1 MLYRFVSPDTNPSPD
16 GFSSNDLITFIVPLD
31 KASDLVKGSIYISGK
46 LTVTKNDPA
55 VALAVGDG
63 VQYDAQA
70 GIHGFFDNVVT
81 SVNTGAGDSLREN
94 ISQYASYSHA
104 FVEANSHFLTQTLQ
118 NSSSME
124 LRCGQ
129 DTYTTSVLVGQQND
143 TGAGGTGIN
152 SFAFAPLICM
162 NRTAKD
168 VCGGV
173 VQSIRIQMQLKNIAQ
188 IFYTPTAIA
197 NFKYNLSDLRLY
209 YGTVP
214 TAGDMTPNQFTRIMC
229 TKTSINSSFVTLS
242 YAPPANVLAVSL
254 TFNASGSPKPWTT
267 DQIPNVSR
275 VEFTVGGADYA
286 LKFPLTSEEEVVLN
300 YIKSLN
306 YAMSESNA
314 IYANLLGRGYGIG
327 LNYLGP
333 VDFRRNRMGISIQ
346 STIAPTT
353 LYTTQV
359 FHTCIDQI

>member
-1 MLYRFVSPDTNPSPD
+1 MQYRFVSPDTNSPS
-16 GFSSNDLITFIVPLD
+16 GFTSNDLVTFIVPLD
-31 KASDLVKGSIYISGK
+31 KASDLVKGSMYISGQ
-46 LTVTKNDPA
+46 LTVLKTGA
-55 VALAVGDG
+55 VPVTSADAVE
-63 VQYDAQA
+63 YDSQA
-70 GIHGFFDNVVT
+70 GIHGFIENIVT

-94 ISQYASYSHA
+94 ISQYASYAHA
-104 FVEANSHFLTQTLQ
+104 FVEANQHFLTQALQ
-118 NSSSME
+118 NSASME

-129 DTYTTSVLVGQQND
+129 DTYTSQVLIGQRLADNS
-143 TGAGGTGIN
+143 ASTGIN

-173 VQSIRIQMQLKNIAQ
+173 VQSIRIQIQLKNISQ
-188 IFYTPTAIA
+188 IFYNPNAVAGLT
-197 NFKYNLSDLRLY
+197 YNISDLRLY

-214 TAGDMTPNQFTRIMC
+214 TVSDMSPNQFTRIMC

-254 TFNASGSPKPWTT
+254 NFNASGSPKPWTT

-275 VEFTVGGADYA
+275 VEFSVGGADYT